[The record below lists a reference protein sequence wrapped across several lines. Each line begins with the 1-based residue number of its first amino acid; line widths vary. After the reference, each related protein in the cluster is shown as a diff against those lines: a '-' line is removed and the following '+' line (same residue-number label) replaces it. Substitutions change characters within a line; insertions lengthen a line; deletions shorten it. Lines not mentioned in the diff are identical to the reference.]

1 MSERRAFKRL
11 PAEAEIT
18 LRPLDQSGTTKAHGR
33 DLSGGG
39 ILFMSNESLAE
50 GSLVDIEVLHPGELQ
65 LPPLRAVIRI
75 VRVDGELPPYEV
87 AGEFVEVR

>member
-18 LRPLDQSGTTKAHGR
+18 LRPLDQANTCKAHGR

-39 ILFMSNESLAE
+39 ILFMSNEPLAA
-50 GSLVDIEVLHPGELQ
+50 GSLVDIEVIHPGELA

-75 VRVDGELPPYEV
+75 VRIDGELPPYEV